1 MEPVE
6 QAVISEQKIGRCL
19 QKAKITSLFNS
30 RNGQENQSQT
40 LQDLLQHSDKS
51 RIIQGLQ
58 KARITSIFLQAGEHS
73 EASFDR
79 DQNPQPDSGSLVDL
93 DALVPTHDDQGQL
106 FPEWKRQVMLRRL
119 QAHLE
124 EEAMQGEWRYSHTQS
139 AVLGPYGELL
149 TEEELHI
156 LDGQME
162 GLRRR
167 RECQQYEQELS
178 RQVQQLQAMLPTPLI
193 NVTLNAKLLQNK
205 EDPDWCV
212 SMSNV
217 IDSMSQLLSSTGVT
231 PDDSYRIVKSKSN
244 QSHPSSPVT
253 ELLQCGVSVRRL
265 KVQFERQHQTHL
277 PTGIK
282 NIILNRESE
291 DASDSGL
298 SSEECSS
305 ISDSPIPLRTLRKE
319 RIVLL
324 FLSHWKKSAYS
335 LRAAIKATANS
346 DLKGIV
352 NNKLHKKMLQL
363 DHNPTQCTKEPDSKA
378 KVHVESITT
387 NIQVLKRDVKLGS
400 LSEMFEIDK
409 NGMLSASKNME
420 DANKINQNGI
430 APVEEGVPSRL
441 GSVLEHL
448 RKQRT
453 TVQRLI
459 GSWKTAHQN
468 SSESSN
474 NNPSA
479 LPPPEHL
486 LSTSFSQPSK
496 NHERLTL
503 DLFMLGYFR
512 LLEQEMPE
520 EERRMRHLLCFE
532 VFDQLGHHGWETA
545 KAFHS
550 TVLEEI
556 ATGRRTWSDGFEDIK
571 VRFFGSG
578 TQRKDR
584 NNQTR
589 NVSEDEDLCQ
599 CIERSFTFWKE
610 KEAEMFGT

>member
-1 MEPVE
+1 MV
-6 QAVISEQKIGRCL
+6 
-19 QKAKITSLFNS
+19 
-30 RNGQENQSQT
+30 
-40 LQDLLQHSDKS
+40 
-51 RIIQGLQ
+51 
-58 KARITSIFLQAGEHS
+58 
-73 EASFDR
+73 
-79 DQNPQPDSGSLVDL
+79 
-93 DALVPTHDDQGQL
+93 
-106 FPEWKRQVMLRRL
+106 RRL

-162 GLRRR
+162 GLRRK
-167 RECQQYEQELS
+167 RECQQYERELS
-178 RQVQQLQAMLPTPLI
+178 RQVQQLQALLPTPLVNI
-193 NVTLNAKLLQNK
+193 TVNSKLLQNN

-217 IDSMSQLLSSTGVT
+217 IDSMSQLLSSTGAT
-231 PDDSYRIVKSKSN
+231 PDGSCRIVNSKLN
-244 QSHPSSPVT
+244 QSHSPSPMR
-253 ELLQCGVSVRRL
+253 ELLHCGVSVRRL
-265 KVQFERQHQTHL
+265 KVQFETENQTHL
-277 PTGIK
+277 PSIIK
-282 NIILNRESE
+282 TLHLNRESE
-291 DASDSGL
+291 DTSDSGL

-305 ISDSPIPLRTLRKE
+305 LSDSPIPLRTLRKE

-335 LRAAIKATANS
+335 LRAAIKATEKS
-346 DLKGIV
+346 EHKGVV
-352 NNKLHKKMLQL
+352 NNKTHQEMLQA
-363 DHNPTQCTKEPDSKA
+363 DHDPTQNTKESDSV
-378 KVHVESITT
+378 KVQVENITT
-387 NIQVLKRDVKLGS
+387 NIQALKRDSKLGS
-400 LSEMFEIDK
+400 GAGMFEMDK
-409 NGMLSASKNME
+409 NGMLSASKCAE
-420 DANKINQNGI
+420 DANEINKNGTS
-430 APVEEGVPSRL
+430 AVEEGVSSRL

-448 RKQRT
+448 RKQRN

-474 NNPSA
+474 NPSA
-479 LPPPEHL
+479 LPPPEHF
-486 LSTSFSQPSK
+486 LSTSFRQPSVT
-496 NHERLTL
+496 HERLTL

-545 KAFHS
+545 RAFHS

-556 ATGRRTWSDGFEDIK
+556 ATGRRTWSDGFEDLK
-571 VRFFGSG
+571 VRFFGPE
-578 TQRKDR
+578 TERKD
-584 NNQTR
+584 NSNQGPH
-589 NVSEDEDLCQ
+589 VSEDDDLCQ